1 MRRNIIW
8 TISNLCRGKPQPKF
22 RLISAA
28 IPIIASLLIVDD
40 DEVLT
45 DACWALSY
53 LSDDHS
59 DNNLYI
65 QSVIDAGVIS
75 DLISLLNHHNL
86 TVQNPALRAIGN
98 IVTGTDIQTSVV
110 VQNGALPVLKKLML
124 NDSKTSIR
132 KEVIWTLSNI
142 TAGTH
147 YHIQSIIDEGIII
160 HLLNMVESTHKCSE
174 IDSVDFDIC
183 KEAVWAVSNATGGA
197 TLEQIEYLVHLG
209 VIESL
214 CNLLVPKYFK
224 LFDVTLSGLE
234 NILKVKADEFKMRIE
249 RCGGLEKI
257 ENLQVFSTK
266 TVYEK
271 AYQIL
276 SHYFEKESEEEVNIE
291 VPFNESECEVSI
303 KDVYEQVD

>member
-160 HLLNMVESTHKCSE
+160 HLLNMVESTHVC
-174 IDSVDFDIC
+174 F
-183 KEAVWAVSNATGGA
+183 
-197 TLEQIEYLVHLG
+197 
-209 VIESL
+209 
-214 CNLLVPKYFK
+214 P
-224 LFDVTLSGLE
+224 
-234 NILKVKADEFKMRIE
+234 
-249 RCGGLEKI
+249 
-257 ENLQVFSTK
+257 
-266 TVYEK
+266 
-271 AYQIL
+271 
-276 SHYFEKESEEEVNIE
+276 
-291 VPFNESECEVSI
+291 
-303 KDVYEQVD
+303 